1 MNSRN
6 TSYLRSLQMVHFA
19 LGIGMISF
27 LVVCFVL
34 HGSEDWESIPE
45 LSNIFTMVV
54 PIVLLAGIVVGS
66 WFYNKRIEGINQTAT
81 VQQKL
86 ETYRTVF
93 VIRLALHEG
102 PTLFAIVAYLLTVNQ
117 WFLHMVLISIAGFVL
132 LRPTADKIA
141 TTLSLSDKEVNAHLS

>member
-117 WFLHMVLISIAGFVL
+117 WFLYMVLISIAGFVL

>member
-54 PIVLLAGIVVGS
+54 PIVLLGGIVVGS

-86 ETYRTVF
+86 ETYRTAF

-117 WFLHMVLISIAGFVL
+117 WFLYMVLISIAGFVL

-141 TTLSLSDKEVNAHLS
+141 TTLSLSDKEVNVHLS